1 MAMEISIVKSKGYN
15 IYIGSNCFDT
25 VNTFLSSSNY
35 SSYFIICD
43 ENTMNACLP
52 DLVSFCPKLRKAA
65 IIEIE
70 SGEAGKSI
78 EFCTNIWQTLFE
90 SQADKQSLILNLG
103 GGVVSDLG
111 GFIASVYKRGIDF
124 INIPTSLL
132 AMVDASVG
140 GKTGINFDGLKNAI
154 GTITQPK
161 AVFIN
166 PDFLKT
172 LSGRHFKNGLAEVYK
187 TALISD
193 QKFWESL
200 KTIDIENNTEFI
212 ITKSVKL
219 KNRIVLKDPFENGLR
234 KILNFGHTIG
244 HALEALWIDQ
254 LLHGEAIVIGMIM
267 ESHIAWQK
275 KLISKAQLAE
285 ISDYL
290 NAFFRPAKINDAS
303 LEAILE
309 LIKNDKKNSG
319 NKFRFALPD
328 RVGNCRFD
336 VEVSEAQVK
345 KSIEYYRS
353 L

>member
-1 MAMEISIVKSKGYN
+1 MNVSAIKSKGHQV
-15 IYIGSNCFDT
+15 YIGTNSFDAI
-25 VNTFLSSSNY
+25 NTFLSNGKY

-43 ENTMNACLP
+43 ENTMAACLP
-52 DLVSFCPKLRKAA
+52 DLVSFCPKLREAA

-70 SGEAGKSI
+70 SGEVGKSI

-90 SQADKQSLILNLG
+90 NQADKKSLILNLG

-111 GFIASVYKRGIDF
+111 GFVASVYKRGVDF

-140 GKTGINFDGLKNAI
+140 GKTGVNFEGLKNAI

-172 LSGRHFKNGLAEVYK
+172 LPERHFKNGLAEVYK

-193 QKFWESL
+193 QKFWEYIKVNS
-200 KTIDIENNTEFI
+200 KEENIESI

-219 KNRIVLKDPFENGLR
+219 KNAVVLKDPFEEGLR

-244 HALEALWIDQ
+244 HALESLWIDQ

-275 KLISKAQLAE
+275 KLISKKELSE
-285 ISDYL
+285 ITDSL
-290 NAFFRPAKINDAS
+290 TKFFHPAKVGDIS
-303 LEAILE
+303 LETILE

-319 NKFRFALPD
+319 NKFHFSLLNQ
-328 RVGNCRFD
+328 VGSCLYD
-336 VEVSEAQVK
+336 IEVNEAQIK
-345 KSIEYYRS
+345 KSIDYYRS
-353 L
+353 F